1 MSLAVPAACADSEPS
16 HCWDNVCHLH
26 ENNSYNEKEISGGLS
41 VFLSHTATHVHPPPP
56 SLNHTP
62 HKLSK
67 HMGAVKL
74 SLMAI
79 YCVLCASH

>member
-1 MSLAVPAACADSEPS
+1 MCVTSMKIID
-16 HCWDNVCHLH
+16 
-26 ENNSYNEKEISGGLS
+26 YNEKEISGGLS
-41 VFLSHTATHVHPPPP
+41 VFLSHTATHVHAVHPPPP